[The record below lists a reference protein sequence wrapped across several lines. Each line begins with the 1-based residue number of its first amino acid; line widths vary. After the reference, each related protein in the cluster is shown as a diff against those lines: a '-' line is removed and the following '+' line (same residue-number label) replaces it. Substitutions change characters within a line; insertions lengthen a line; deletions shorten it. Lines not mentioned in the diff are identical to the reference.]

1 MLHTHEILSGISGSV
16 SLACWLFVLVPQL
29 LENYMSKSAD
39 GISLAFLIVWFVGD
53 VANLLGATL
62 ARLVP
67 TVIAL
72 ALYFCAADAVLIT
85 QILYYNHVN
94 SRKNVVQASTQV
106 DIEDRPDQP
115 LLSRRPSE
123 IGLPGSRRRSSVSQK
138 RQRAATL
145 PLIPEDRG
153 HARRWLKNSLSV
165 FAVCALGGVGWFV
178 AFSVGVWKPT
188 IENPESS
195 PHESVPA
202 QILGYLSAL
211 LYLGARIP
219 QIIKNSREK
228 SCEGLSIL
236 FFALSLLGNLSYG
249 GGILFH
255 SLEKE
260 YLLTNLPW
268 LIGSLGTI
276 SEDLIIFIQFYVF
289 GDKEADRCSA
299 IEA

>member
-1 MLHTHEILSGISGSV
+1 M
-16 SLACWLFVLVPQL
+16 
-29 LENYMSKSAD
+29 
-39 GISLAFLIVWFVGD
+39 
-53 VANLLGATL
+53 
-62 ARLVP
+62 
-67 TVIAL
+67 
-72 ALYFCAADAVLIT
+72 IT

-202 QILGYLSAL
+202 QILGYLSAVRCL
-211 LYLGARIP
+211 CSSCLVCTFSADQYSYCTSGRALYKHQISIP
-219 QIIKNSREK
+219 NANPAQCQNPTNYKKFSRK
-228 SCEGLSIL
+228 IL
-236 FFALSLLGNLSYG
+236 RRW
-249 GGILFH
+249 
-255 SLEKE
+255 
-260 YLLTNLPW
+260 P
-268 LIGSLGTI
+268 
-276 SEDLIIFIQFYVF
+276 
-289 GDKEADRCSA
+289 
-299 IEA
+299 